1 LSGSSLTARS
11 TFVMSITEIIFLA
24 GFIVALGH
32 FIKGLSGFASALFAI
47 PLLALFLDIKFVVPV
62 FLLFDFI
69 SGLILTIQTRKSIN
83 KNEVLLLLSGLIF
96 GTGIGTF
103 ILVSFGN
110 ELLKRIF
117 GVFVILF
124 ALKILIWDNE
134 NGKRQISKI
143 WAPVSGFVGGCVGGM
158 FGLNGP
164 PMVLYLAHQVKD
176 KQIFRATL
184 YGVFFV
190 DACYRLILYS
200 FSQLITLEV
209 VKFALYLTPFLLVG
223 LFLGT
228 KLHAK
233 INESIFKKIIGLILT
248 VTGIFLVI

>member
-1 LSGSSLTARS
+1 MM
-11 TFVMSITEIIFLA
+11 VMTTLEIVLLA

-69 SGLILTIQTRKSIN
+69 SGIILTIQNRRFIDRR
-83 KNEVLLLLSGLIF
+83 EVFLLLSGLLI
-96 GTGIGTF
+96 GTGIGTYF
-103 ILVSFGN
+103 LVSFGN
-110 ELLKRIF
+110 EVMKKIF
-117 GVFVILF
+117 GVLVILF

-134 NGKRQISKI
+134 DVKRQINRI
-143 WAPVSGFVGGCVGGM
+143 WAPVSGLIGGCVGGM

-164 PMVLYLAHQVKD
+164 PMVLYLVHQIKD
-176 KQIFRATL
+176 KQVFRATL

-200 FSQLITLEV
+200 FSKLITMEV
-209 VKFALYLTPFLLVG
+209 IKFALYLTPFLLIG
-223 LFLGT
+223 LFLGS

-233 INESIFKKIIGLILT
+233 INENIFKKIIALILAI
-248 VTGIFLVI
+248 TGIFLIL

>member
-1 LSGSSLTARS
+1 MT
-11 TFVMSITEIIFLA
+11 TVEIVLLA

-47 PLLALFLDIKFVVPV
+47 PFLALFLDIKFVVPV

-69 SGLILTIQTRKSIN
+69 SGIILTIQNRKFID
-83 KNEVLLLLSGLIF
+83 KKEALLLLSGLVI
-96 GTGIGTF
+96 GTGIGTYF
-103 ILVSFGN
+103 LVSFGN
-110 ELLKRIF
+110 GVLKKVF
-117 GVFVILF
+117 GVLVILF

-134 NGKRQISKI
+134 NTKGRISRI

-164 PMVLYLAHQVKD
+164 PMVLYLAHQLKD
-176 KQIFRATL
+176 KRVFRATL

-200 FSQLITLEV
+200 FNKLITAEAIR
-209 VKFALYLTPFLLVG
+209 FALYLTPFVLLG
-223 LFLGT
+223 MFLGS

-233 INESIFKKIIGLILT
+233 INEGIFQKIIALIL
-248 VTGIFLVI
+248 VLTGLLLIA